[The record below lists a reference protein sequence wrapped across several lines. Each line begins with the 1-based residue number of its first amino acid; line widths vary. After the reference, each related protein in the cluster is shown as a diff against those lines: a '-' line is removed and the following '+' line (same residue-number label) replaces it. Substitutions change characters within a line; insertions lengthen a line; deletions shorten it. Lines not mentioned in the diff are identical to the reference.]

1 MSKRI
6 KKDFDLRKN
15 ISLLVF
21 FALLIIN
28 IFITPNF
35 VSWITCANLIR
46 QTNIIDI
53 LDQATIY
60 GLMGLGIMLPIITGG
75 IDISV
80 GSAMAL
86 GAVISALGLLNGQWW
101 LIAFSLLLTMGF
113 GAIAGISISKFGV
126 LPMVAT
132 LALRYIMRGMA
143 KGVSGVG
150 TVTFSSPALT
160 DFFNMKLFDKIPIHL
175 LILILAVVIVYI
187 LVNRMSFGGYIEA
200 YGENSKAAGICGIN
214 AVKIILVCYCMSAA
228 FSWMAGM
235 LDMISVSSANPANIG
250 TDYDVD
256 AIAAVLVGG
265 TPISG
270 GHPNVMGTVGGAF
283 VLQLINVMCNMHN
296 IPYSI
301 SLMIKAVIIVLALSF
316 HGMKNK
322 SR

>member
-1 MSKRI
+1 
-6 KKDFDLRKN
+6 
-15 ISLLVF
+15 
-21 FALLIIN
+21 
-28 IFITPNF
+28 
-35 VSWITCANLIR
+35 
-46 QTNIIDI
+46 
-53 LDQATIY
+53 
-60 GLMGLGIMLPIITGG
+60 
-75 IDISV
+75 
-80 GSAMAL
+80 
-86 GAVISALGLLNGQWW
+86 
-101 LIAFSLLLTMGF
+101 MGF

-250 TDYDVD
+250 TDSDVRCNCSSVGRRNAYFRRSSECD
-256 AIAAVLVGG
+256 GNCRRCVCAAADQCHV
-265 TPISG
+265 
-270 GHPNVMGTVGGAF
+270 
-283 VLQLINVMCNMHN
+283 
-296 IPYSI
+296 
-301 SLMIKAVIIVLALSF
+301 
-316 HGMKNK
+316 
-322 SR
+322 

>member
-46 QTNIIDI
+46 QTSKV
-53 LDQATIY
+53 L
-60 GLMGLGIMLPIITGG
+60 LVSLGMTLVIATGG

-160 DFFNMKLFDKIPIHL
+160 DFFNMKLLDKIPIHL